1 MTPPNDNL
9 DRFAGLSRDELLGEA
24 QRLHHQL
31 LTSKQASVT
40 WQGGAEHKG
49 GHGAVKTTWLV
60 GVLTMLVMAGGAA
73 YVKAVDTRVASNQV
87 DLAKERDR
95 ARDVERKVDVL
106 GEKVQRVT
114 EDTKEI
120 KGEVKEQG
128 KKLDEIRE
136 LLRRR

>member
-31 LTSKQASVT
+31 LTSKQSSAT
-40 WQGGAEHKG
+40 WQNVAERKG
-49 GHGAVKTTWLV
+49 GNGVKTTWLV